1 MTSRYR
7 QCLGFAWLCV
17 AVFAISLS
25 CSSEGPPVRGT
36 TGTSG
41 NGEAAGTGT
50 GGAGGTG
57 GTIAPPGG
65 TGGTGLPPG
74 PTDSGIITTDSGSTP
89 CLKVC
94 TVTGGQY
101 CGDIGDNC
109 GGILR
114 CGDCAALGA
123 DWTCEKSVCV
133 GGPSCPSLTC
143 NIPVPDGGTGGGGKY
158 CGAIGDGCG
167 RSLDCAMCG
176 AGQGCKNNLC
186 IDANCKPL
194 TCDAVGF
201 RFCGDIGDGC
211 GGVLN
216 CGTCPAG
223 GTCGAAKSPNVCVP
237 ANCMPFQCATPGG
250 GQYCGVIGDGCGG
263 TKDCGMAC
271 PDGGVCGMDHVC
283 PGSGGGCTGILCD
296 AQKDAQDCMA
306 MGKPAT
312 SLSGTVYDPAGK
324 LPLYNAIVY
333 IANRL
338 PLDPIVSGATCDQCG
353 AMASGQPISTAITD
367 VNGHFVL
374 EKVPAG
380 PAIPLVIQVGKWRRQ
395 VTVNIANK
403 CVDNAIPGSDL
414 THLPRN
420 KMEGDIPQIAVSTG
434 GSDALECLLRRIG
447 IADSEFTNE
456 SGTGRVH
463 MYVGGEVGTDANG
476 QGADQFNAAL
486 GGQTFTHSTTLWNSV
501 PKMQRYD
508 MLMLSCEGSQ
518 FAGTKTPYINN
529 MVGYMNAGGRVFVD
543 HLHFYWLNHGPD
555 EIQGT
560 AEYLGV
566 AADLPMP
573 STALIDTSFPKGNAL
588 ADWMQ
593 AVGASTMRGQFVI
606 YQGQHSVASV
616 VTPTQR
622 WIYVPMNPNEDN
634 KSSIQYMTFNTP
646 VTVPEANKCGR
657 VVFTDLHINASVP
670 DPTGTLGGDDSDPKV
685 PFPDGCKTT
694 GMSPQAKALAFMFF
708 DLSACVA
715 PDTSTP
721 KPPPPPG
728 PSAPPP
734 PSVPPPTT
742 PPPPPPP
749 PPPPK

>member
-1 MTSRYR
+1 M
-7 QCLGFAWLCV
+7 
-17 AVFAISLS
+17 S
-25 CSSEGPPVRGT
+25 C
-36 TGTSG
+36 
-41 NGEAAGTGT
+41 A
-50 GGAGGTG
+50 
-57 GTIAPPGG
+57 
-65 TGGTGLPPG
+65 
-74 PTDSGIITTDSGSTP
+74 
-89 CLKVC
+89 
-94 TVTGGQY
+94 VTGGRY

-109 GGILR
+109 SGILK

-123 DWTCEKSVCV
+123 DWTCEKNVCV
-133 GGPSCPSLTC
+133 GGPTC
-143 NIPVPDGGTGGGGKY
+143 QPFTCDIPAPDSGTSGALKY
-158 CGAIGDGCG
+158 CGIIGDGCG
-167 RSLDCAMCG
+167 RSLDCSTCG
-176 AGQGCKNNLC
+176 AGKMCKNNLC
-186 IDANCKPL
+186 IDNNCVPL
-194 TCDAVGF
+194 TCDAMGF

-223 GTCGAAKSPNVCVP
+223 GTCGAAQNANVCVP
-237 ANCMPFQCATPGG
+237 ANCVPFACATAGG
-250 GQYCGVIGDGCGG
+250 AQYCGVIGDGCGG
-263 TKDCGMAC
+263 VKDCGMAC
-271 PDGGVCGMDHVC
+271 PDAGVCRADHLC
-283 PGSGGGCTGILCD
+283 PGSGGGCTGIQCD
-296 AQKDAQDCMA
+296 AGKDAQDCMA

-353 AMASGQPISTAITD
+353 ATASGQPISTALTD
-367 VNGHFVL
+367 VNGHFTL
-374 EKVPAG
+374 DKVPTGA
-380 PAIPLVIQVGKWRRQ
+380 AVPLVIQVGKWRRQ
-395 VTVNIANK
+395 VTVNITTK
-403 CVDNAIPGSDL
+403 CADNAIPGSDL

-420 KMEGDIPQIAVSTG
+420 KMEGDIPKIAVSTG

-456 SGTGRVH
+456 SGMGRVH
-463 MYVGGEVGTDANG
+463 MYVGGKVGTDADG

-486 GGQTFTHSTTLWNSV
+486 GGATFTHSTTLWNDV
-501 PKMQRYD
+501 AKMQRYD

-518 FAGTKTPYINN
+518 YADTKSPYITN
-529 MVGYMNAGGRVFVD
+529 MVNYMNLGGRVFVD

-573 STALIDTSFPKGNAL
+573 STAFIDTAFPKGNAL

-593 AVGASTMRGQFVI
+593 TVGASTMRGQFTI

-622 WIYVPMNPNEDN
+622 WIYVPMNPNEGN
-634 KSSIQYMTFNTP
+634 KPSIQYMTFNTP
-646 VTVPEANKCGR
+646 VTAPEANKCGR

-670 DPTGTLGGDDSDPKV
+670 DPSGTLGGDDSDPKV

-694 GMSPQAKALAFMFF
+694 GMSPQAKALEFMFF

-728 PSAPPP
+728 PTAPPP
-734 PSVPPPTT
+734 PTVPPPTT

>member
-1 MTSRYR
+1 MTNRCR
-7 QCLGFAWLCV
+7 QCFAAAWLCAAFFV
-17 AVFAISLS
+17 ILSS
-25 CSSEGPPVRGT
+25 CSSESPPVRGSGGSGGGSDASATGGAT
-36 TGTSG
+36 TGTTG
-41 NGEAAGTGT
+41 GAA
-50 GGAGGTG
+50 GAGGTI
-57 GTIAPPGG
+57 TPGG
-65 TGGTGLPPG
+65 SGGSGGLPPG
-74 PTDSGIITTDSGSTP
+74 PDSGNADGGRN
-89 CLKVC
+89 CLMSC
-94 TVTGGQY
+94 AVTGGRY

-109 GGILR
+109 SGILK

-123 DWTCEKSVCV
+123 DWTCEKNVCV
-133 GGPSCPSLTC
+133 GGPTC
-143 NIPVPDGGTGGGGKY
+143 QPFTCDIPAPDSGTSGALKY
-158 CGAIGDGCG
+158 CGIIGDGCG
-167 RSLDCAMCG
+167 RSLDCSTCG
-176 AGQGCKNNLC
+176 AGKMCKNNLC
-186 IDANCKPL
+186 IDNNCVPL
-194 TCDAVGF
+194 TCDAMGF

-223 GTCGAAKSPNVCVP
+223 GTCGAAQNANVCVP
-237 ANCMPFQCATPGG
+237 ANCVPFACATAGG
-250 GQYCGVIGDGCGG
+250 AQYCGVIGDGCGG
-263 TKDCGMAC
+263 VKDCGMAC
-271 PDGGVCGMDHVC
+271 PDAGVCRADHLC
-283 PGSGGGCTGILCD
+283 PGSGGGCTGIQCD
-296 AQKDAQDCMA
+296 AGKDAQDCMA

-353 AMASGQPISTAITD
+353 ATASGQPISTALTD
-367 VNGHFVL
+367 VNGHFTL
-374 EKVPAG
+374 DKVPTGA
-380 PAIPLVIQVGKWRRQ
+380 AVPLVIQVGKWRRQ
-395 VTVNIANK
+395 VTVNITTK
-403 CVDNAIPGSDL
+403 CADNAIPGSDL

-420 KMEGDIPQIAVSTG
+420 KMEGDIPKIAVSTG

-456 SGTGRVH
+456 SGMGRVH
-463 MYVGGEVGTDANG
+463 MYVGGKVGTDADG

-486 GGQTFTHSTTLWNSV
+486 GGATFTHSTTLWNDV
-501 PKMQRYD
+501 AKMQRYD

-518 FAGTKTPYINN
+518 YADTKSPYITN
-529 MVGYMNAGGRVFVD
+529 MVNYMNLGGRVFVD

-573 STALIDTSFPKGNAL
+573 STAFIDTAFPKGNAL

-593 AVGASTMRGQFVI
+593 TVGASTMRGQFTI

-622 WIYVPMNPNEDN
+622 WIYVPMNPNEGN
-634 KSSIQYMTFNTP
+634 KPSIQYMTFNTP
-646 VTVPEANKCGR
+646 VTAPEANKCGR

-670 DPTGTLGGDDSDPKV
+670 DPSGTLGGDDSDPKV

-694 GMSPQAKALAFMFF
+694 GMSPQAKALEFMFF

-728 PSAPPP
+728 PTAPPP
-734 PSVPPPTT
+734 PTVPPPTT
-742 PPPPPPP
+742 PPPPP
-749 PPPPK
+749 K